1 MSMAPPD
8 PAARQLPADAIP
20 GDVVALCRTL
30 QEAGHATFVV
40 GGAVR
45 DLLLGRRVPPDFDVA
60 TAAHPEEVRRI
71 FGKRRTLPIGIKH
84 GTVTVVL
91 GGGEDRREVEVTTFR
106 GEGAYADG
114 RRPDS
119 VEFLRTIEEDLARRD
134 FTINAIAYDPVAS
147 TLVDPYGGLADLDA
161 RVIRAVGDPAAR
173 FGEDGLRCMRAVR
186 FAATLEMTLDPAT
199 QAAIPGALPTFRKV
213 SAERIRDELGKVL
226 LARRPSVGLELMR
239 ETGLLGE
246 VVPELLE
253 GVGLTQNRF
262 HHHDVW
268 RHTLVTVDAVEPRL
282 ALRLAAL
289 LHDVGKPRTAE
300 AREEAPGENRFFHHE
315 SVGARLADA
324 ILRRLRLSNAER
336 ELVVHLVAQHM
347 YYYTGDWTP
356 QAVRRFLRRVGPEH
370 VEEIFALRA
379 ADIAGFGRGDD
390 PAAEIAPL
398 RARVEQELRAAAA
411 LKVSDLAIGG
421 MDVMQALGLPP
432 GPLVGHVL
440 ARLLERVLDDPSL
453 NTRDRLLELLPEVAR
468 EPETDGQG
476 QP

>member
-1 MSMAPPD
+1 M
-8 PAARQLPADAIP
+8 
-20 GDVVALCRTL
+20 
-30 QEAGHATFVV
+30 
-40 GGAVR
+40 
-45 DLLLGRRVPPDFDVA
+45 
-60 TAAHPEEVRRI
+60 
-71 FGKRRTLPIGIKH
+71 
-84 GTVTVVL
+84 
-91 GGGEDRREVEVTTFR
+91 GE
-106 GEGAYADG
+106 
-114 RRPDS
+114 
-119 VEFLRTIEEDLARRD
+119 
-134 FTINAIAYDPVAS
+134 
-147 TLVDPYGGLADLDA
+147 
-161 RVIRAVGDPAAR
+161 PAAR

-213 SAERIRDELGKVL
+213 SAERIRDELSKL
-226 LARRPSVGLELMR
+226 LLSRRPSLGLELMR
-239 ETGLLGE
+239 ETGLLAE

-268 RHTLVTVDAVEPRL
+268 RHTLVTVDAVERRL

-324 ILRRLRLSNAER
+324 ILRRLRFSNAER

-370 VEEIFALRA
+370 VDEIFALRA
-379 ADIAGFGRGDD
+379 ADIVGFGRGDD
-390 PAAEIAPL
+390 PEDEIAPL
-398 RARVEQELRAAAA
+398 RARVEAELRAAAA
-411 LKVSDLAIGG
+411 LKLSDLAIGG
-421 MDVMQALGLPP
+421 AEVMQTLGLPP
-432 GPLVGHVL
+432 GPQVGHVL

-453 NTRDRLLELLPEVAR
+453 NTREALLALLPEVAR
-468 EPETDGQG
+468 EPDRD
-476 QP
+476 